1 MEKVG
6 IIIDERFILLESDP
20 LSPENPD
27 RILPLFHY
35 TKNATWLKKL
45 PSRMA
50 EFEVLLLI
58 HDENYIKEIKEL
70 SKKGGRLSLDTW
82 IPKGGYEIAALAVGC
97 CIEAVES
104 VLEERI
110 KKVFVIVR
118 PPGHHA
124 QRNEGKGFCIFNN
137 VAIAAKYA
145 IEKGGL
151 RKVLIVDWD
160 VHHGNGTQE
169 AFYLDPKVLYFS
181 IHQHPLFP
189 ETGYFD
195 EIGEGEGKGY
205 TINVPLPLG
214 CNDSDYG
221 NIFRHILLPVMEEF
235 QPQLIL
241 VSAGFDPHHLDP
253 LGEMHLTERGF
264 WRLGDLLIKKAE
276 EICEGK
282 IIFVLEGG
290 HHPEAVFR
298 SSLEI
303 LKRCEEPNESL
314 SSYCERQEDENF
326 YKIRP
331 FITSVREV
339 LQGHW
344 RF

>member
-6 IIIDERFILLESDP
+6 IVTDERFIFLDTDS
-20 LSPENPD
+20 LSPENPE

-35 TKNATWLKKL
+35 AKEATWFTKI

-50 EFEVLLLI
+50 ELEELLLI
-58 HDENYIKEIKEL
+58 HDENYIKKILEL
-70 SKKGGRLSLDTW
+70 STKGGRLSIDTRV
-82 IPKGGYEIAALAVGC
+82 PKGGYEIAVLAVGS
-97 CIEAVES
+97 CIEAVKS
-104 VLEERI
+104 VLEGKI
-110 KKVFVIVR
+110 KKAFVIVR

-137 VAIAAKYA
+137 VAIAVKYA

-160 VHHGNGTQE
+160 VHHGDGTQE
-169 AFYLDPKVLYFS
+169 AFYSDPKVLYFS
-181 IHQHPLFP
+181 IHQYPLFP

-221 NIFRHILLPVMEEF
+221 NIIRHILIPVMEEF

-241 VSAGFDPHHLDP
+241 VSAGFDAHHLDP
-253 LGEMHLTERGF
+253 LGEMYLTERGF

-282 IIFVLEGG
+282 IVFVLEGG

-298 SSLEI
+298 SSLKI
-303 LKRCEEPNESL
+303 LERCEEPNETL

-331 FITSVREV
+331 FIASVKEA
-339 LQGHW
+339 LQGYW